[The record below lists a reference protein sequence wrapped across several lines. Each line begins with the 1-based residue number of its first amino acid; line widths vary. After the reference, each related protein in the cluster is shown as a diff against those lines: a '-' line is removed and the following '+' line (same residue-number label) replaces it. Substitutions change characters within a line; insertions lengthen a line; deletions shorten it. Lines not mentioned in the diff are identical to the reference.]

1 MRSELKTD
9 RTSLNDDFAGRM
21 TQAVVKSA
29 RAMSRLLPIIVGAI
43 LLVSLINSLIP
54 KSFYLQ
60 FFRRNMLFDSLIG
73 SVIGSISAGSPL
85 TSYVL
90 GGEFLKNGV
99 SISAVTAFLVA
110 WVTVGM
116 VQLPVELMALGR
128 RFAIVRNLTAFAF
141 AIVVGVMTM
150 LILHIV

>member
-1 MRSELKTD
+1 MKPSKETERKSRE
-9 RTSLNDDFAGRM
+9 DDLALRM

-43 LLVSLINSLIP
+43 LLVSIINSLIP
-54 KSFYLQ
+54 KSFYVQ
-60 FFRRNMLFDSLIG
+60 FFRRNLLLDSIIG
-73 SVIGSISAGSPL
+73 SLIGSISAGSPL

-116 VQLPVELMALGR
+116 VQLPVEVMILGR
-128 RFAIVRNLTAFAF
+128 RFAIVRNLTAFGF
-141 AIVVGVMTM
+141 AIAVGIITM
-150 LILHIV
+150 LVLHVV

>member
-1 MRSELKTD
+1 MRPELKTD

-21 TQAVVKSA
+21 TRAVVKSA
-29 RAMSRLLPIIVGAI
+29 RAMSRLLPIIIGAI

-116 VQLPVELMALGR
+116 VQLPVELMTLGR
-128 RFAIVRNLTAFAF
+128 RFAIVRNLTAFIF
-141 AIVVGVMTM
+141 AIVVGIMTM